1 MSGKSEQAVTSD
13 PGRKSTIVSIARYC
27 WCNRSD
33 DTETSGALNPQFRV
47 VRVSPTFWGENLTS
61 WCRSQLKKHRKS
73 NIWVQMGHIISFC
86 DSELWKT
93 DGNSRGQHWAVK
105 FNHKNMF
112 PKSNKLLF
120 FCQGCI
126 ITNRRRRRP
135 PCISGGPAAPPTG
148 FPRQQHPVSE
158 PEEDR
163 QEEEPSHPGQLD
175 HHPGAA
181 RSRLALT
188 RRQEGVQPSA
198 VRHHGVTGSRR
209 CNDRTKGF

>member
-1 MSGKSEQAVTSD
+1 MTQPAE
-13 PGRKSTIVSIARYC
+13 
-27 WCNRSD
+27 
-33 DTETSGALNPQFRV
+33 
-47 VRVSPTFWGENLTS
+47 
-61 WCRSQLKKHRKS
+61 KHRES
-73 NIWVQMGHIISFC
+73 NVWVQMGHIISFC
-86 DSELWKT
+86 NSELWKT

-105 FNHKNMF
+105 LNHKNMF
-112 PKSNKLLF
+112 SQIKAVFF

-163 QEEEPSHPGQLD
+163 QEKEPSHPGQLD

-181 RSRLALT
+181 CSRLALT

-198 VRHHGVTGSRR
+198 VRHHGVTAHWQEAGEATSGPKDFRLGAWWKVR
-209 CNDRTKGF
+209 KNVLRIKKKLCV